1 MCAKKMAGCR
11 CTLLFQKQDRLL
23 AAISPLASCE
33 AASHRPAKRRYKT
46 KSGRRDS
53 NSRQPAWKAGTYKN
67 PAKIVSI
74 GLAGQ
79 LTHSSKIPERGEQK
93 RLRTFFPFYGK
104 KGQKV
109 FSFFCLLSLSI
120 FDSVTKDVPRF
131 FISFFS
137 YAWTFRYSSKR
148 CRQKILL
155 R

>member
-1 MCAKKMAGCR
+1 MIDTK
-11 CTLLFQKQDRLL
+11 
-23 AAISPLASCE
+23 
-33 AASHRPAKRRYKT
+33 

-93 RLRTFFPFYGK
+93 RLRTFFTLYGK
-104 KGQKV
+104 KGQKG
-109 FSFFCLLSLSI
+109 FSFFCLLSLSV
-120 FDSVTKDVPRF
+120 FDSMTKDVPRI

-137 YAWTFRYSSKR
+137 YTQIFRYSDKR
-148 CRQKILL
+148 C
-155 R
+155 